1 MREKS
6 HIGHVNERPTIRV
19 DEIGLSVARKMKTAF
34 SNVPCNSASHGML
47 ATSPPQWSNAILR
60 AKMAGKKS
68 RCGKRIVEI
77 RVYIYDS
84 RPFANVYPRN
94 EIYRGVKYITIA
106 RE

>member
-6 HIGHVNERPTIRV
+6 HIGHVDERPTIRV

-77 RVYIYDS
+77 RVYIYMTRVQRVSAKRDLS
-84 RPFANVYPRN
+84 RRK
-94 EIYRGVKYITIA
+94 IYYHRS
-106 RE
+106 